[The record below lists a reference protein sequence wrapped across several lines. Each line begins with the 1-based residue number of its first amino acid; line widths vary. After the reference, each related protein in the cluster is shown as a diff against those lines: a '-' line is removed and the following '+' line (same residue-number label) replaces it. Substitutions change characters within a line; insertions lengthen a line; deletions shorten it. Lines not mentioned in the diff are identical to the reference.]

1 MFIAAQHNH
10 KDMVKFLMKAQHN
23 ERTSDMNGVTPLMIA
38 IKEGNI
44 DIVDNLLDA
53 DSVQEKDNEDKNVF
67 HYAFQSRKPKEL
79 TTILKDFIHLNF
91 SSDAIRKLMDFL
103 TDEDL
108 NDDTPLHILARRN
121 LEMEEFK
128 QIFERIQV
136 ADVLECLKEKNSSKE
151 TPLHMAAKHSKRSFE
166 EAVLDLGEDDPK
178 MEQLLTEKDENSNT
192 PLHLATQ
199 SKRADASPLL
209 KYVKTQ
215 TREPIKYLNM
225 KNIFGWTPF
234 SGAVAIG
241 DIEVVKQ
248 MLQGLSKEE
257 KRSIVNQADFSNAS
271 PLHVA
276 AKQGHVD
283 VFNLLLQNGAEITR
297 RGPNQQ
303 TALDVAIDADQRG
316 IIQTVIKG
324 EYWKE
329 AFQVPSTSPKGLL
342 DTPLR
347 KLIRRNPDL
356 AENFLD
362 NCYETETNQEDFDGD
377 DVIKMNFDFIED
389 THSYRFARGKERQET
404 QFCRRDEPDLTKD
417 QFKFKDYE
425 VEINNHPLMIMANE
439 RKVDL
444 LQHPLSLAITL
455 RKWNMYGRKFY
466 FFQIG
471 FYVVFLLALNLF
483 ILTSKTPID
492 TSQEYNCT
500 VFFRNRNLNETK
512 KDSSDQSPSSEQ
524 PPSSKAETFSQ
535 WLNANNPTFRGFL
548 LLLNITRVILFFFN
562 REFKPIWSQFKHI
575 QWRRPKLPVV
585 FLFDALVYSLAI
597 FTACHSFIWDEVSC
611 FKTQLC
617 AVTITLAWINLLLH
631 MRLLYGI
638 GKYVILF
645 QDVIFTFFAVSIVF
659 IILITGFAFSF
670 HILLS
675 ERQEFMSPADAM
687 LKTLIMMSG
696 EIEYGE
702 IFFKDN
708 PPKGFGPDWDQD
720 WEKVPFPFMTYS
732 MFVIFFFSVSIV
744 ALNVLVGLTVDDIR
758 NFLDNA
764 DLRKLTMRLKFILQ
778 MERHSAQK
786 RQKKP
791 LNKCIKKS
799 PHFEMP
805 ATSDLISK
813 ARIWEK
819 IAKKQEDSRKRGEAE
834 EERRSMK
841 ELIHQ
846 QTMKLKTIIN
856 KRGKLSLRRTRDERE
871 ESRQPKF
878 STIGTYNRRE
888 STMSNYR
895 RDSSWTNVDH
905 SLSLEHEEDEFG
917 ELFNNV
923 RSIVAHVEQRSDTE
937 EELSKM
943 RSEIESIKKMITDMR
958 SELLTDLISDA

>member
-1 MFIAAQHNH
+1 
-10 KDMVKFLMKAQHN
+10 MKAKHN

-44 DIVDNLLDA
+44 DIVNNLLDA
-53 DSVQEKDNEDKNVF
+53 DSVEEKDNEDKNVF

-91 SSDAIRKLMDFL
+91 SSNCIKKLMDLL

-108 NDDTPLHILARRN
+108 NDDTPFHILARRN

-128 QIFERIQV
+128 QIFERIAV
-136 ADVLECLKEKNSSKE
+136 ANVLECLKEKNSSKE

-199 SKRADASPLL
+199 SKRTDASPLL

-215 TREPIKYLNM
+215 TREPIKYLKM

-248 MLQGLSKEE
+248 MLQGLTKEE
-257 KRSIVNQADFSNAS
+257 KRSIVSQADFSNAS

-297 RGPNQQ
+297 RGPDQQ

-316 IIQTVIKG
+316 IIHTVIKG
-324 EYWKE
+324 EHWKE
-329 AFQVPSTSPKGLL
+329 AFKVPSTSPKGLL

-347 KLIRRNPDL
+347 KLIRRFPDL
-356 AENFLD
+356 AEEFLD

-389 THSYRFARGKERQET
+389 THSYRSVRGKERQET
-404 QFCRRDEPDLTKD
+404 QFFCRDEPAPINDK
-417 QFKFKDYE
+417 FKLKDYE
-425 VEINNHPLMIMANE
+425 VQINNHPLMIMANE

-455 RKWNMYGRKFY
+455 RKWNMYGRRFY
-466 FFQIG
+466 FFQIS
-471 FYVVFLLALNLF
+471 FYVLFLIALNLF
-483 ILTSKTPID
+483 ILTTETPID
-492 TSQEYNCT
+492 STETKFNCT
-500 VFFRNRNLNETK
+500 LFFRNRIPVPARNVSK
-512 KDSSDQSPSSEQ
+512 KDSNEQ
-524 PPSSKAETFSQ
+524 TSSKEPLSYSEWF
-535 WLNANNPTFRGFL
+535 NDNNDNFRVFL
-548 LLLNITRVILFFFN
+548 LLLNILRIILFFFN
-562 REFKPIWSQFKHI
+562 REFKPIWSQFKNIH
-575 QWRRPKLPVV
+575 WKRPKLPIV

-597 FTACHSFIWDEVSC
+597 FTACHSLIFWDKVSC

-617 AVTITLAWINLLLH
+617 AVTITLAWINLLFH

-659 IILITGFAFSF
+659 IIMIIGFAFSF

-702 IFFKDN
+702 IFFKDK
-708 PPKGFGPDWDQD
+708 PPKGFGDKWDQN

-732 MFVIFFFSVSIV
+732 MFIIFFFSVSIV

-758 NFLDNA
+758 NFLNNA

-799 PHFEMP
+799 PNFEMP

-834 EERRSMK
+834 EERRSIK

-846 QTMKLKTIIN
+846 QTMKLKTMIN
-856 KRGKLSLRRTRDERE
+856 KRGKLSLRRARDERDE
-871 ESRQPKF
+871 KRQPKF
-878 STIGTYNRRE
+878 STMSTFNRRE
-888 STMSNYR
+888 SNMSMFNKR
-895 RDSSWTNVDH
+895 ESGWFNVDH
-905 SLSLEHEEDEFG
+905 SLTLENEEDEFG

-923 RSIVAHVEQRSDTE
+923 RSIMAHVEKRSDTE

-943 RSEIESIKKMITDMR
+943 RSEIETLKKMITDMR
-958 SELLTDLISDA
+958 SELLSDHTSDA

>member
-1 MFIAAQHNH
+1 
-10 KDMVKFLMKAQHN
+10 MKAKHN

-44 DIVDNLLDA
+44 DIVNNLLDA
-53 DSVQEKDNEDKNVF
+53 DSVEEKDNEDKNVF

-91 SSDAIRKLMDFL
+91 SSDCIKKLMDLL

-108 NDDTPLHILARRN
+108 NDDTPFHILARRN

-128 QIFERIQV
+128 QIFDRIQV

-166 EAVLDLGEDDPK
+166 EAVLDLGEDNPK
-178 MEQLLTEKDENSNT
+178 MEQLMIEKDENSNT

-234 SGAVAIG
+234 SCAVAIG

-248 MLQGLSKEE
+248 MLQGLTKEE

-297 RGPNQQ
+297 RGPDQQ

-324 EYWKE
+324 EHWKE

-347 KLIRRNPDL
+347 KLIRRFPDL
-356 AENFLD
+356 AEEFLD

-389 THSYRFARGKERQET
+389 THSYRFVRGKERQET
-404 QFCRRDEPDLTKD
+404 QFCRRDEPGLTKD
-417 QFKFKDYE
+417 KFKFKDYE

-471 FYVVFLLALNLF
+471 FYFIFLLALNLF

-492 TSQEYNCT
+492 SSQEYNCT
-500 VFFRNRNLNETK
+500 VFFRNRNVSG
-512 KDSSDQSPSSEQ
+512 KDSSEQSVSEN
-524 PPSSKAETFSQ
+524 ETFSK
-535 WLNANNPTFRGFL
+535 WLNDNNATFKGFL
-548 LLLNITRVILFFFN
+548 LFLNIIRVILFFFN
-562 REFKPIWSQFKHI
+562 REFKPIWSQIKNI

-611 FKTQLC
+611 FKTQLY

-645 QDVIFTFFAVSIVF
+645 QDVIITFFAVSIVF

-675 ERQEFMSPADAM
+675 ERQEFMTPADAM

-696 EIEYGE
+696 EIEYGD

-708 PPKGFGPDWDQD
+708 PPEGFGPLWDQD

-799 PHFEMP
+799 PNFEMP

-846 QTMKLKTIIN
+846 QTMKLKTMIN
-856 KRGKLSLRRTRDERE
+856 KRGKLSIRRAREERE
-871 ESRQPKF
+871 DNRQPRL
-878 STIGTYNRRE
+878 STTSPFNRRE
-888 STMSNYR
+888 STLSTFSR
-895 RDSSWTNVDH
+895 RESAWTNVDH
-905 SLSLEHEEDEFG
+905 SLSLENEEDEFG
-917 ELFNNV
+917 ELFTNV
-923 RSIVAHVEQRSDTE
+923 KSIMAHVEQRSDTE
-937 EELSKM
+937 EELRRM

-958 SELLTDLISDA
+958 SELRSDLVSDA